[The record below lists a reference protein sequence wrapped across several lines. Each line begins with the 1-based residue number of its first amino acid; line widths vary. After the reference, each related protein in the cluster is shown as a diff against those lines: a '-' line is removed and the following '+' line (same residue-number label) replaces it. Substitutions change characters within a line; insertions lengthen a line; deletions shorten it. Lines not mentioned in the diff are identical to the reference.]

1 MTDPLMPLLPEDCGQ
16 ECGCCEGITA
26 ETPAAI
32 YNRPGLSTIAYR
44 AGTHSSFKETMLA
57 RISALGLDQL
67 KTRDDDDFSIALM
80 DGWATVADILTFYQE
95 RIANESYLR
104 TATERVSLQELAKLI
119 GYSLRPGLAAETYV
133 AFTLEQPPQL
143 PAGVTLPA
151 SSSAGTPSVI
161 SLDSGVKI
169 QSVPGPNQTTQ
180 IFETIE
186 SIEARIEWNTLL
198 PLTSQPIASTSTVV
212 LAGSQTSLQ
221 VGDALLFDGT
231 QVQSSP
237 QLTRIVAI
245 RIDSNANTTAVD
257 LESPLSLV
265 AGPSTLAAGV
275 PLAAP
280 VPLTRD
286 VARDLTKGY
295 TWPLADLVE
304 LANQQKWDLTELGA
318 AIDSW
323 GGYDPDP
330 SSLTAYSMRVKAA
343 LFGNNAPRWDSL
355 PATQRYTQVIY
366 DYSDPS
372 KPTPVYISPAYP
384 VDWDNDE
391 PTLGFWQ
398 NYTEVDL
405 DNTYPALVAGKW
417 VYLEDDSQSV
427 AVATRITSSIELSR
441 AQFAITARVTEL
453 QVDRPFDI
461 QAATLRNAKVL
472 GQSDQFAVK
481 APSVTATVS
490 GSDIW
495 LDHASLSLTVGQKIA
510 LSGQPANQALPV
522 TEVRAIG
529 AVSLEDGYTH
539 IQLDRPL
546 VYSYAADS
554 VRINA
559 NVASASNGETK
570 LEILGNGDAS
580 QSFQQFILKQPPLT
594 FISASTTSG
603 SASTLEVRVN
613 DVLWQEVETLYGR
626 GADERVFVTRLDED
640 GNNVVLFGDGATG
653 ARLPSGQNNVQAH
666 YRQGLGAAGM
676 VDANQLTQLSS
687 RPQGL
692 KDVTNPLPAT
702 GGEDPETVE
711 QSRANAPYSVRTLGR
726 IVSLEDY
733 EDFARA
739 SAGVAKALVTL
750 SWDGFAQAVF
760 LTIAGPDG
768 AQITPDSQQ
777 YGNLL
782 SAMQDAG
789 DPHVT
794 LHIASYR
801 PATFQLEAGVK
812 SDPALD
818 SGKVIEAVRQALR
831 SYFSFDNRQF
841 AQPVFLSEVIEVMQN
856 VAGVIA
862 VRVTALYR
870 VGTTPAPA
878 PPEWLTA
885 DPPVMSGN
893 IPLGAELLTIDQGLL
908 KGIGAL
914 P

>member
-1 MTDPLMPLLPEDCGQ
+1 MTDPLMPLLPESCGE
-16 ECGCCEGITA
+16 ECGCCAGVIA
-26 ETPAAI
+26 ETPASI
-32 YNRPGLSTIAYR
+32 YNRPGLSSIAYR

-57 RISALGLDQL
+57 RISALGITQL

-95 RIANESYLR
+95 RIANESFLR

-143 PAGVTLPA
+143 PAGVTLPP
-151 SSSAGTPSVI
+151 SSTAGTPSVI
-161 SLDSGVKI
+161 TLDSGVKI
-169 QSVPGPNQTTQ
+169 QSVPGPNQKPQ

-186 SIEARIEWNTLL
+186 PIEARIEWNPLR
-198 PLTSQPIASTSTVV
+198 PLTIQPIASTSTVV
-212 LAGSQTSLQ
+212 LAGAQTSLQ

-231 QVQSSP
+231 QVQSGP
-237 QLTRIVAI
+237 QITRVAAI

-257 LESPLSLV
+257 LEAPLTLI
-265 AGPSTLAAGV
+265 AGSTALAPGLL
-275 PLAAP
+275 LASP

-286 VARDLTKGY
+286 VARSLTKGY
-295 TWPLADLVE
+295 AWPLADLVE
-304 LANQQKWDLTELGA
+304 LANQQKWDLIELAA

-323 GGYDPDP
+323 GGYDPEP
-330 SSLTAYSMRVKAA
+330 PALTAYAMKVRAA

-366 DYSDPS
+366 DYSDPANV
-372 KPTPVYISPAYP
+372 KLVYVPPAYP
-384 VDWDNDE
+384 ADWDNDE
-391 PTLGFWQ
+391 TTLGYWQ
-398 NYTEVDL
+398 TTTDVDL
-405 DNTYPALVAGKW
+405 DNVYPTLVTGKW
-417 VYLEDDSQSV
+417 MYFEDEFQSV
-427 AVATRITSSIELSR
+427 AVATRITSSKEISR
-441 AQFAITARVTEL
+441 AEFAISARLTQL
-453 QVDRPFDI
+453 FVDRPFDL
-461 QAATLRNAKVL
+461 QSARLRATKVL

-481 APSVTATVS
+481 APSTTATVS

-495 LDHASLSLTVGQKIA
+495 LDHASLSLKPGQKIA
-510 LSGQPANQALPV
+510 VSGQPVNQASPV

-529 AVSLEDGYTH
+529 AVSLDDGYTH

-554 VRINA
+554 VKINA
-559 NVASASNGETK
+559 NVALASNGETK
-570 LEILGNGDAS
+570 QEILGSGDAS
-580 QSFQQFILKQPPLT
+580 RSFQQFILKQPPLT

-603 SASTLEVRVN
+603 SESTLEIRVN

-626 GADERVFVTRLDED
+626 GANERVFVTRLDED

-653 ARLPSGQNNVQAH
+653 ARLPSGQDNVQAH

-687 RPQGL
+687 RPLGL
-692 KDVTNPLPAT
+692 KEVTNPLPAS

-711 QSRANAPYSVRTLGR
+711 QSRANAPYSVRTLDR

-739 SAGVAKALVTL
+739 SAGIAKALVTL

-782 SAMQDAG
+782 TAMQAAG
-789 DPHVT
+789 DPHVM

-801 PATFQLEAGVK
+801 PATFQLNAGVK
-812 SDPALD
+812 TDPVLD

-831 SYFSFDNRQF
+831 SYFSFGNRQF
-841 AQPVFLSEVIEVMQN
+841 AQPVFQSEVVEVMQN
-856 VAGVIA
+856 VTGVIA
-862 VRVTALYR
+862 VQVTALYR
-870 VGTTPAPA
+870 VGTTPAPTS
-878 PPEWLTA
+878 PEWLTA
-885 DPPVMSGN
+885 DPPVMVGN
-893 IPLGAELLTIDQGLL
+893 TALGAELLTIDQGLL
-908 KGIGAL
+908 RGIGAL
-914 P
+914 T

>member
-1 MTDPLMPLLPEDCGQ
+1 MTDPMMPLLLENCSQ
-16 ECGCCEGITA
+16 ECVCCEGVTA
-26 ETPAAI
+26 ETPAAL
-32 YNRPGLSTIAYR
+32 YNRPGLASIGYR
-44 AGTHSSFKETMLA
+44 AGTHGSFKETMLA
-57 RISALGLDQL
+57 RISALGIEQL
-67 KTRDDDDFSIALM
+67 KTRYDDDFSIALI
-80 DGWATVADILTFYQE
+80 DGWATVADILMFYQE

-151 SSSAGTPSVI
+151 SSTAGTPNVI
-161 SLDSGVKI
+161 TLDRGIKI
-169 QSVPGPNQTTQ
+169 QSVPGADQKSQ

-186 SIEARIEWNTLL
+186 SIEARIEWNTLR
-198 PLTSQPIASTSTVV
+198 PRTSQPISSSGTVV
-212 LAGSQTSLQ
+212 LAGSQSSLQ
-221 VGDALLFDGT
+221 VGDALLLAGT
-231 QVQSSP
+231 QVQGGQ
-237 QLTRIVAI
+237 QLTRIAAI
-245 RIDSNANTTAVD
+245 RIDPKASTTAVD
-257 LESPLSLV
+257 LESPLVLIATS
-265 AGPSTLAAGV
+265 STLAAGV
-275 PLAAP
+275 SLATP

-286 VARDLTKGY
+286 VARALTKGY
-295 TWPLADLVE
+295 AWPMADLLE
-304 LANQQKWDLTELGA
+304 LANQQKWDLTKLAA

-330 SSLTAYSMRVKAA
+330 LALTAYSMRVKAA

-372 KPTPVYISPAYP
+372 NVKTVYVPPAYP
-384 VDWDNDE
+384 ADWDNAE
-391 PTLGFWQ
+391 PNLGYWQ
-398 NYTEVDL
+398 NGTEIDL
-405 DNTYPALVAGKW
+405 DNTYPALVPGKW
-417 VYLEDDSQSV
+417 VYVEDDSQSV
-427 AVATRITSSIELSR
+427 AIAAKIVSSMELSR

-453 QVDRPFDI
+453 QLDTIGTIPW
-461 QAATLRNAKVL
+461 ATLRNTKVL

-481 APSVTATVS
+481 APSATATVS

-495 LDHASLSLTVGQKIA
+495 LDHASLSLKAGQKIA
-510 LSGQPANQALPV
+510 VSGQPFNQASPV
-522 TEVRAIG
+522 TEVRTIG
-529 AVSLEDGYTH
+529 GVFLEDGYTH
-539 IQLDRPL
+539 IQLDRAL
-546 VYSYAADS
+546 TYSYAADS

-559 NVASASNGETK
+559 NVASASHGETK
-570 LEILGNGDAS
+570 QEILGSGDAS
-580 QSFQQFILKQPPLT
+580 RSFQQFILKQPPLT

-603 SASTLEVRVN
+603 SASTLEIRVN
-613 DVLWQEVETLYGR
+613 DVRWQEVATLYGR
-626 GADERVFVTRLDED
+626 GADERVFVARVDED

-653 ARLPSGQNNVQAH
+653 ARLPSGQDNVQAH

-687 RPQGL
+687 RPLGL
-692 KDVTNPLPAT
+692 KEVTNPLPAS

-711 QSRANAPYSVRTLGR
+711 QSRANAPYSVRTLDR

-739 SAGVAKALVTL
+739 SAGIAKALVTL

-768 AQITPDSQQ
+768 AKITADSQQ

-782 SAMQDAG
+782 TAIRSSG
-789 DPHVT
+789 DPHVA

-801 PATFQLEAGVK
+801 PATFQVNAGVK
-812 SDPALD
+812 TDPDLD
-818 SGKVIEAVRQALR
+818 SGTVIEAVRQALR
-831 SYFSFDNRQF
+831 SHFSFGNRQF
-841 AQPVFLSEVIEVMQN
+841 AQPVFLSEVIEVMQY
-856 VAGVIA
+856 VTGVIA
-862 VRVTALYR
+862 VQVSALYR

-885 DPPVMSGN
+885 DPPVMNGN
-893 IPLGAELLTIDQGLL
+893 SPLGAELLTIDQGLL
-908 KGIGAL
+908 RGIGAL
-914 P
+914 A